1 MCMCFCV
8 DVFTCPEIPEF
19 LDSHLYSSSHCCIV
33 YFQTSF
39 GGETR
44 VYILPSNWRVA
55 SSHRNIIDIVLSAR
69 RYLFVY
75 VFSS

>member
-1 MCMCFCV
+1 MCFCV

-44 VYILPSNWRVA
+44 VYILPSN
-55 SSHRNIIDIVLSAR
+55 RNIIDLVLSAR